1 MSIRWFLIAGVILW
15 LVYEYAS
22 PGWSD
27 ILEQYATHIKFIG
40 GVLVV
45 IGLLC
50 LPSVE
55 SVAMQHPSIYSLL
68 RQYAADDGLNTQPTQ
83 SLRDDS
89 VQGMQQRVSAGMQL
103 AGADEKQAQSFV
115 TPTPN
120 VAEATTHA
128 KATPQKTTINEWLT
142 EHAPS
147 LRMSVASGQGWKC
160 KQCDGRLYADF
171 CIQHHGAV
179 CHACANAQQS

>member
-22 PGWSD
+22 PEWGD
-27 ILEQYATHIKFIG
+27 VLDKYATHIKFIG

-68 RQYAADDGLNTQPTQ
+68 RQYAADDGLNVKHTQP
-83 SLRDDS
+83 LRDDS
-89 VQGMQQRVSAGMQL
+89 VQGMQQRVSTGMQL
-103 AGADEKQAQSFV
+103 AGADKENAQVFV
-115 TPTPN
+115 TPTQT
-120 VAEATTHA
+120 VAVDTKYA
-128 KATPQKTTINEWLT
+128 KVTPQTTINEWLT

-179 CHACANAQQS
+179 CHSCTNIRQS

>member
-1 MSIRWFLIAGVILW
+1 MSIRWFLIAGVIIW

-22 PGWSD
+22 PEWGD
-27 ILEQYATHIKFIG
+27 VLEKYATHIKFIG

-68 RQYAADDGLNTQPTQ
+68 RQYATDDGLNTQQTQ

-89 VQGMQQRVSAGMQL
+89 AQGMQQRVSAGMQL
-103 AGADEKQAQSFV
+103 AGADKDNAQVFV
-115 TPTPN
+115 TPTLN
-120 VAEATTHA
+120 VVGTNDA
-128 KATPQKTTINEWLT
+128 KVTPQTTINEWLT
-142 EHAPS
+142 EHAPR

-179 CHACANAQQS
+179 CHSCANT